1 MACNQVSLKL
11 ARHKVEPVHAPPP
24 RRKIVLLNPKG
35 GSGKTTLATNL
46 AAYYASRGL
55 PTALMDHDPQGSSM
69 RWLKLRPAN
78 SPSIWGVD
86 ACPRSLSATR
96 TWLLRVPPET
106 RIVVAD
112 TAAGIPSMQLADY
125 TRTADAIVIPVGSS
139 DMDIHAASRFIADLL
154 LVAKVNRRER
164 KVAVVANRVRSRSLA
179 CRRLM
184 RFLRQLAIPVVT
196 VLRDSQNYAHASEA
210 GLGIHELPDPRFEQD
225 RAQWEPLVEWLDLVC
240 FQPAGIPSDEAGWGE
255 REPARS
261 SAQG

>member
-1 MACNQVSLKL
+1 VQ
-11 ARHKVEPVHAPPP
+11 RVHASPP

-46 AAYYASRGL
+46 AGYYASRGV

-78 SPSIWGVD
+78 SPAIWGVD
-86 ACPRSLSATR
+86 ACPKSINATR

-106 RIVVAD
+106 RMVIAD
-112 TAAGIPSMQLADY
+112 TAAAIPSMQLADY

-164 KVAVVANRVRSRSLA
+164 KVAVVANRVRARSLA

-184 RFLRQLAIPVVT
+184 RFLRQLSIPVVT
-196 VLRDSQNYAHASEA
+196 VLRDTQNYAHASEA
-210 GLGIHELPDPRFEQD
+210 GLGIHEFPSPRFDSD
-225 RAQWEPLVEWLDLVC
+225 RAQWEPLLEWLDLVC
-240 FQPAGIPSDEAGWGE
+240 FHPAGVKPQEAPWPLEAPVPS
-255 REPARS
+255 R
-261 SAQG
+261 AQG